1 MEDTLLQFFEKY
13 PQAAVLLSL
22 ALSIVVA
29 ILGVV
34 PSVFITAA
42 NILFFGFWNGTLL
55 SLAGEAAGAAVAFY
69 LYRVGF
75 KQRAGKKLSQYP
87 RLQQLVQAPNR
98 EAFYLIFSLRL
109 LPFVPSGLI
118 TFAAAI
124 GKVSFFTFLMAS
136 TLGKI
141 PALFIE
147 ASAVYGSTAMG
158 WQGKLLLG
166 VAATTLLVWF
176 FIRKKKGDGSNS

>member
-1 MEDTLLQFFEKY
+1 MQETLLQFFEKY
-13 PQAAVLLSL
+13 PQFAVLLSL

-34 PSVFITAA
+34 PSVIITAA
-42 NILFFGFWNGTLL
+42 NILFFGFWQGALL
-55 SLAGEAAGAAVAFY
+55 SLAGEAAGAALAFS

-75 KQRAGKKLSQYP
+75 RNAADKKLERFP
-87 RLQQLVQAPNR
+87 KVQQLVQSANQP
-98 EAFYLIFSLRL
+98 AFYLIFTLRL
-109 LPFVPSGLI
+109 LPFVPSGLV

-124 GKVSFFTFLMAS
+124 GKVSFFTFLLAS

-147 ASAVYGSTAMG
+147 ASAVYGSTQLG
-158 WQGKLLLG
+158 WQGKVLVTI
-166 VAATTLLVWF
+166 VAVVLILMFYLQRKAT
-176 FIRKKKGDGSNS
+176 R